1 MGWGCR
7 YFGSIV
13 LLWSLGLALGQ
24 GEFRRHGYEYEC
36 GDYGM
41 QLLVFPSQGH
51 TVRFKVVDEFGTAF
65 EVTNCSICLH
75 WVTSTQEGVVIF
87 SARYNGCHMLKKDGR
102 NHLKVRVEELQSTGT
117 VAAAYD
123 VNMICPKP
131 TEHDLSPEETM
142 RAVPQPGL
150 VRPGP
155 VPQPGLV
162 RPGPVP
168 QPGLVR
174 PGPVPQPGLVRP
186 GPVPQPGLV
195 RPGPVPQPG
204 LVRPGPVPQ
213 PGLVRPGPV
222 PQPGLVRPGPVPQ
235 PGLVRPGPVPQ
246 PGLVRPGPVPQPGLV
261 RPGPVPQPGLVRP
274 GPVPQPGLVRPG
286 PVPQPGLVRP
296 GPVPQPGLHLNGLQA
311 ESQCLGHL
319 VVAAALAQPAS
330 LFPTHV
336 CEENMELWPP
346 SSGVS
351 LGEQTSQYQIQNQN
365 NQAFPV
371 RKNLPEILHPSTPG
385 GRRFLTAHNGT
396 ESLNVVSS
404 PGPIIFQDSPG
415 APKELVHG
423 NGATHPGLVHRGS
436 GHTAHPPTCAWSL
449 GQAHSGTASKSRR
462 EEFGPSLAPKEELDL
477 YLPRPEEAMRAVPQP
492 GLVLPGLMPQP
503 GLGLPDPVPQPGLVH
518 PGSIPQP
525 GLVHPGSI
533 PQPGLVHPGSVLQR
547 GSTAATLG
555 AHLTQEQ
562 CRVAAGKIPCVDA
575 PGRTACAQAG
585 CCYDET
591 DPTTPCYYGNTVTA
605 QCLLDGHFVLVV
617 SRDMSAHPNILDSV
631 RLAYAQT
638 GCEPIRKTEAFVIF
652 HFPLMQCGTTAQVTG
667 DKLIY
672 ENQLVSGIDIQTGP
686 DGSITRDSTFI
697 LHARCIYNASDFLPL
712 QVQIF
717 MPPSPAPVTQE
728 GPLHLELRIATDLS
742 YTSYLEEGD
751 YPVLKV
757 LRDPVYVEVRI
768 LQRTDPAL
776 VLVLHQCWATP
787 SANPLEQPQWP
798 ILVDACPFL
807 GDNYRTQLVPM
818 GPASSELPFLMHHQ
832 RFVLSTFAF
841 VDSAAQMVLEGLVY
855 IYCSASACHPSQL
868 EPCRTTCPSGAAI
881 RGRRFLD
888 LNRTGEPQDL
898 VSSHGPVIFGEG
910 TKLWRE

>member
-1 MGWGCR
+1 
-7 YFGSIV
+7 
-13 LLWSLGLALGQ
+13 
-24 GEFRRHGYEYEC
+24 
-36 GDYGM
+36 
-41 QLLVFPSQGH
+41 
-51 TVRFKVVDEFGTAF
+51 
-65 EVTNCSICLH
+65 
-75 WVTSTQEGVVIF
+75 
-87 SARYNGCHMLKKDGR
+87 
-102 NHLKVRVEELQSTGT
+102 
-117 VAAAYD
+117 
-123 VNMICPKP
+123 
-131 TEHDLSPEETM
+131 M

-168 QPGLVR
+168 
-174 PGPVPQPGLVRP
+174 
-186 GPVPQPGLV
+186 
-195 RPGPVPQPG
+195 
-204 LVRPGPVPQ
+204 
-213 PGLVRPGPV
+213 
-222 PQPGLVRPGPVPQ
+222 
-235 PGLVRPGPVPQ
+235 
-246 PGLVRPGPVPQPGLV
+246 
-261 RPGPVPQPGLVRP
+261 
-274 GPVPQPGLVRPG
+274 
-286 PVPQPGLVRP
+286 
-296 GPVPQPGLHLNGLQA
+296 
-311 ESQCLGHL
+311 
-319 VVAAALAQPAS
+319 
-330 LFPTHV
+330 
-336 CEENMELWPP
+336 
-346 SSGVS
+346 
-351 LGEQTSQYQIQNQN
+351 
-365 NQAFPV
+365 
-371 RKNLPEILHPSTPG
+371 
-385 GRRFLTAHNGT
+385 HN
-396 ESLNVVSS
+396 
-404 PGPIIFQDSPG
+404 I
-415 APKELVHG
+415 
-423 NGATHPGLVHRGS
+423 
-436 GHTAHPPTCAWSL
+436 
-449 GQAHSGTASKSRR
+449 
-462 EEFGPSLAPKEELDL
+462 
-477 YLPRPEEAMRAVPQP
+477 
-492 GLVLPGLMPQP
+492 
-503 GLGLPDPVPQPGLVH
+503 
-518 PGSIPQP
+518 
-525 GLVHPGSI
+525 
-533 PQPGLVHPGSVLQR
+533 
-547 GSTAATLG
+547 G

-910 TKLWRE
+910 TKLWREQV